1 MKAVRQ
7 ILSLLWLACRLRLK
21 AAAAY
26 RLNWVV
32 GLVGQ
37 TCFSALS
44 LVFLFFFL
52 PAGTAVGGWHIG
64 DFLLMLGLGD
74 VAFGLAAGL
83 FFRLFLVFDSE
94 YILYGRLDSALTQP
108 AAPLVWLAARTMNP
122 LEIITVVKGMLLI
135 GFGWCRLGAGGGW
148 LTLGGVCFF
157 AVTGAVVYSGIF
169 LILLATG
176 FWMQRRTALSAPF
189 LSINQLGQ
197 MPLFI
202 YPEAV
207 RLLLT
212 AVVPIGFV
220 AYYPVASLKH
230 TLSGSWLPLTV
241 AVAFV
246 TAGAGLWLFARGLK
260 RYEGAGH

>member
-1 MKAVRQ
+1 MRQ
-7 ILSLLWLACRLRLK
+7 MLTLLWLGYCLRMR
-21 AAAAY
+21 AESAY
-26 RLNWVV
+26 RMNWVV
-32 GLVGQ
+32 GLAGQ
-37 TCFSALS
+37 AFFSALS

-52 PAGTAVGGWHIG
+52 PAGTAVSGWQIS
-64 DFLLMLGLGD
+64 DFLLLLGMSD
-74 VAFGLAAGL
+74 IAFGLAAGL

-108 AAPLVWLAARTMNP
+108 TAPLVWLAARTMNP
-122 LEIITVVKGMLLI
+122 LEVITVLKGMALI
-135 GFGWCRLGAGGGW
+135 GLTSLWLAPGGGW
-148 LTLGGVCFF
+148 LTIGGFF
-157 AVTGAVVYSGIF
+157 LFTATGAMIYSGIF
-169 LILLATG
+169 LSLLATG

-212 AVVPIGFV
+212 VVAPIGFV
-220 AYYPVASLKH
+220 AYYPLAALKH
-230 TLSGSWLPLTV
+230 TLPGFWLLLTV
-241 AVAFV
+241 AVALGCIG
-246 TAGAGLWLFARGLK
+246 AGAWLFARGVK

>member
-7 ILSLLWLACRLRLK
+7 ILNLLWLACRLRLK
-21 AAAAY
+21 AEAAY
-26 RLNWVV
+26 RLNWVI

-37 TCFSALS
+37 ACFSALS

-52 PAGTAVGGWHIG
+52 PTGTAVSGWHIG
-64 DFLLMLGLGD
+64 DFLLMLGMSD

-108 AAPLVWLAARTMNP
+108 AVPLVWLAARTMNP
-122 LEIITVVKGMLLI
+122 LEIMTVVKGMALI
-135 GFGWCRLGAGGGW
+135 GFSWCWLDYGGGW

-189 LSINQLGQ
+189 LSINQLSQ

-212 AVVPIGFV
+212 VVVPIGFV
-220 AYYPVASLKH
+220 AYYPLASLKH
-230 TLSGSWLPLTV
+230 TLSVIWLLLT
-241 AVAFV
+241 AVAAFV
-246 TAGAGLWLFARGLK
+246 GAGAGIWLFARGIK